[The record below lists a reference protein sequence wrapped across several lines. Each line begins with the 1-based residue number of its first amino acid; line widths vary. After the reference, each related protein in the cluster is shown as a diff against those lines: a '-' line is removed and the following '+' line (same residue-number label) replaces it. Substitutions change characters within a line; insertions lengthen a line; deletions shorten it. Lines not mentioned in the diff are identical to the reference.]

1 MNNIFQGN
9 ASRLKNEMIWIYG
22 WGKNEKG
29 QISNQLM
36 KTNVAVNEIVDDSV
50 YLELIHDEGD
60 GPCSGD
66 SGGKCTYKIFFD
78 VDTNKM
84 I

>member
-1 MNNIFQGN
+1 MYQIFQGN

-36 KTNVAVNEIVDDSV
+36 KTNVAVTEIVDDSV
-50 YLELIHDEGD
+50 YLELIQR
-60 GPCSGD
+60 PIS
-66 SGGKCTYKIFFD
+66 INFD
-78 VDTNKM
+78 VSLNQFN
-84 I
+84 